1 MRLKERIVS
10 LLLAL
15 YPGTFRREYGA
26 ELTHLLMARPLGP
39 SSIADVVWSGVRQRL
54 RSPEPSMIFGFS
66 TMMLIVTGFAWNI
79 IDAPPYVGGALFSVL
94 RPSEMTLPTLVV
106 APMKS
111 ELYVLA
117 LIACGWWTCLRQGA
131 RARPGLSAMNMS
143 FIAGLPVMLAGV
155 LMLTGLLGATVIGPG
170 DTPTTFG
177 QHGFTFTFYSSDRHV
192 PSAWS
197 VLVSPLFS
205 LPLSWLWGN
214 VGGWIGLKLS
224 RRQARL
230 A

>member
-1 MRLKERIVS
+1 
-10 LLLAL
+10 
-15 YPGTFRREYGA
+15 
-26 ELTHLLMARPLGP
+26 
-39 SSIADVVWSGVRQRL
+39 
-54 RSPEPSMIFGFS
+54 
-66 TMMLIVTGFAWNI
+66 
-79 IDAPPYVGGALFSVL
+79 
-94 RPSEMTLPTLVV
+94 
-106 APMKS
+106 
-111 ELYVLA
+111 
-117 LIACGWWTCLRQGA
+117 
-131 RARPGLSAMNMS
+131 MNMS

-177 QHGFTFTFYSSDRHV
+177 QHGFTFTFYSSARHV
-192 PSAWS
+192 PPAWS

-205 LPLSWLWGN
+205 LPLCWLWGN